1 VSIGEEMWI
10 SASNED

>member
-1 VSIGEEMWI
+1 VSIEEEMWI